1 MDLAKRRPSS
11 IGDTQTTVVTR
22 LDEVGQ
28 NGDDPQNDGVTIEVL
43 CVDGRQR
50 LNDVG
55 GEEEGME
62 GG

>member
-1 MDLAKRRPSS
+1 MTHTSS
-11 IGDTQTTVVTR
+11 A
-22 LDEVGQ
+22 DE

>member
-1 MDLAKRRPSS
+1 ML
-11 IGDTQTTVVTR
+11 TR

-43 CVDGRQR
+43 CVDVRQR